1 VKQFLSI
8 ALLLTYLS
16 GLIQPNLTLIDFYL
30 HRDDYTQRFCER
42 LDEGITTCRASC
54 YLDKL
59 IAEAQKTQ
67 NPNKLVV
74 VEKGKSPE
82 LISQIFIDKQ
92 VPQVEITTSETAKE
106 LQSQGGVPCVF
117 HPPKSI

>member
-1 VKQFLSI
+1 MKQFLSI

-74 VEKGKSPE
+74 VEKGKLPE
-82 LISQIFIDKQ
+82 LICQNSIDKK
-92 VPQVEITTSETAKE
+92 VPQVEITTSETATE
-106 LQSQGGVPCVF
+106 LQNQGGVRCVF

>member
-1 VKQFLSI
+1 MKQLLSI
-8 ALLLTYLS
+8 ALLLTYLA

-30 HRDDYTQRFCER
+30 HRDDYTQRFCVN
-42 LDEGITTCRASC
+42 LDEGITICRASC

-59 IAEAQKTQ
+59 IAEAQKAE

-82 LISQIFIDKQ
+82 LICQNSIEKPIL
-92 VPQVEITTSETAKE
+92 QVESTSRELTRK
-106 LQSQGGVPCVF
+106 LQSQGGIHCVF
-117 HPPKSI
+117 HPPKTI